1 MAITTEVT
9 VPARTTERVRSAP
22 RARRGL
28 RADLAPHTWHWRLIT
43 PLAIVAIWQILSV
56 TGVLPASVLAAPSQ
70 IVRTFGSLISDG
82 TLPSALWT
90 SVQRAFWGFLL
101 GAAIAVLLGLLA
113 GLTRVGDAIID
124 PPMQMIRTVPLLG
137 IVPLFIIW
145 FGIGEVPKVLI
156 VALGVAIPLYLNLVS
171 ALRSIDPHL
180 YDVADTLRL
189 TPGERLRTIL
199 LPGALPGTLVGVRQ
213 ALGFAWL
220 ALIVAEQISASS
232 GLGFM
237 INNARDFLQTD
248 TIVVGLLT
256 YAALGLITDGAVRVA
271 ERRALRWR
279 DASGVSA

>member
-1 MAITTEVT
+1 MAVTTLAVQ
-9 VPARTTERVRSAP
+9 RTTQAP
-22 RARRGL
+22 ATPAASKRRGL
-28 RADLAPHTWHWRLIT
+28 RADFAPLSWQWRLIT
-43 PLAIVAIWQILSV
+43 PLALVALWQVLSI

-101 GAAIAVLLGLLA
+101 GAVIAVVLGLLA
-113 GLTRVGDAIID
+113 GLTRVGDAVID
-124 PPMQMIRTVPLLG
+124 PPLQMIRTVPLLG
-137 IVPLFIIW
+137 VVPLFIIW
-145 FGIGEVPKVLI
+145 FGIGEIPKILI

-189 TPGERLRTIL
+189 TPAERLRTIL

-220 ALIVAEQISASS
+220 ALIVAEQISAAS

-256 YAALGLITDGAVRVA
+256 YAALGLITDAAVRVA

-279 DASGVSA
+279 DSTGAAR